1 MIDQTKDKKD
11 DVLAEKL
18 DAKKQDPNLAQ
29 KLAKEEKEKAELA
42 KQAQK
47 ADQKAKAQPDNNT
60 ANAMQPIGSAKV
72 TADKAEIHAEPG
84 KKGSVVGTMTAQKK
98 VEILDK
104 KGDELKVLV
113 NGKVGYISAAAT
125 DYVQNEK
132 KEDKKT
138 APVPTG
144 TATVA
149 CASLN
154 IRKGPNKEEASM
166 GTLRQADRVNVY
178 GEKDGF
184 LEVHIG
190 DQIGYISAEFTDRAS
205 KNKGKAV
212 KPKEGNALE
221 QATPEL
227 QVLLSRETLTAA
239 EMAQAREMI
248 AQAPESAR
256 GDLYEA
262 LQTKPAMGKEERGQ
276 SKDGASYEHLATSLE
291 LLGIQNP
298 SSEMSYTAYLE
309 QLKRDQKLPESG
321 GMQNWGA
328 LANAMG
334 VSYNMM
340 CAAGNRTGLEKNFW
354 STAVREQ
361 LRQGH
366 AVMACIQN
374 QAVRIEAVDD
384 KGLVI
389 TLPEWDNVGF
399 TGLGNGWQTYHG
411 KAEQKGRGKRGI
423 LAFES
428 LADAGLQWV
437 IGMG

>member
-18 DAKKQDPNLAQ
+18 DAKKQDPNQVQ
-29 KLAKEEKEKAELA
+29 KLAKEEREKAELM

-72 TADKAEIHAEPG
+72 TADKAEVHAEPG
-84 KKGSVVGTMTAQKK
+84 KKGAVVGTMSAQKK
-98 VEILDK
+98 VEILEK
-104 KGDELKVLV
+104 KGDDLKVLV
-113 NGKVGYISAAAT
+113 DGKVGYISAAAT
-125 DYVQNEK
+125 DYAQTGK
-132 KEDKKT
+132 KEDKKE
-138 APVPTG
+138 APTPTG
-144 TATVA
+144 FATIA
-149 CASLN
+149 CPSLN
-154 IRKGPNKEEASM
+154 IRKGPSKDEASI
-166 GTLRQADRVNVY
+166 GTLRQADRVNIY

-184 LEVHIG
+184 LEVHVG

-205 KNKGKAV
+205 KNKGKSV
-212 KPKEGNALE
+212 KAKDSNTLE
-221 QATPEL
+221 QASPEL
-227 QVLLSRETLTAA
+227 QALLSKETLTAS
-239 EMAQAREMI
+239 EIAQAREMI
-248 AQAPESAR
+248 AHAPENAR

-262 LQTKPAMGKEERGQ
+262 LQTKPSLEKEERG
-276 SKDGASYEHLATSLE
+276 KDSDAGSFGHLATSLE

-298 SSEMSYTAYLE
+298 SSDMSYTAYLE

-340 CAAGNRTGLEKNFW
+340 CAQGNRMGLDKNFW

-366 AVMACIQN
+366 AIMACIQN

-389 TLPEWDNVGF
+389 TLPEWDTVGF
-399 TGLGNGWQTYHG
+399 TGLGNGWQSYHG